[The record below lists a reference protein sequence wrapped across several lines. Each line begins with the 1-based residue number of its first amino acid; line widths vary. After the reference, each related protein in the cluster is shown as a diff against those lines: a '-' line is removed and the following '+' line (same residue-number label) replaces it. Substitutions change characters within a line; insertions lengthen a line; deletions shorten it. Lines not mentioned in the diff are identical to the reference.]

1 MIYNLDKNALLSTNH
16 KFTRKFEH
24 KICSLEDSKDFSEM
38 SLQEL
43 VNALQAVEQRQVY
56 RQEGTSEGALVAVF
70 KEKS

>member
-1 MIYNLDKNALLSTNH
+1 
-16 KFTRKFEH
+16 
-24 KICSLEDSKDFSEM
+24 
-38 SLQEL
+38 L